1 MCGDRIQH
9 QTSDVLSAEG
19 IDGQQRNTASDTASF
34 PRFPKPVLP
43 NNLPKAPGY
52 LDDQD
57 LDRLLGAA
65 IEELKRRGRLPPG
78 FEPSSAKTST
88 GSGKLTEKPSAPAM
102 DSLADDNNKLFRR
115 R

>member
-43 NNLPKAPGY
+43 NNFPRHHLI

-78 FEPSSAKTST
+78 FEPEF
-88 GSGKLTEKPSAPAM
+88 GKNLYWFGQT
-102 DSLADDNNKLFRR
+102 N
-115 R
+115 